1 MPGVTEVLCAEL
13 LPSVSIQGT
22 RILHAGVSASPGAS
36 PPPGASH
43 GSRTGQQRRLPAH
56 GPLPGAGPLG
66 PFQKSVCVCV
76 HCVCVHVC
84 PNRQCSGAVTSSGCV
99 RRTSCSADAEAS
111 GKGGCGPPGA
121 LPVNVL
127 RAERVS
133 SKEQASALP
142 WAPCSPLFKQSRQ
155 WLRALEPVS
164 FFYVP
169 AKLAV

>member
-43 GSRTGQQRRLPAH
+43 GSRTGQQRQLPAH

-76 HCVCVHVC
+76 HCVCACVSQSAVFRRRDLQRPC
-84 PNRQCSGAVTSSGCV
+84 PADKLFRRRRGFREGGV
-99 RRTSCSADAEAS
+99 RPSR
-111 GKGGCGPPGA
+111 
-121 LPVNVL
+121 
-127 RAERVS
+127 R
-133 SKEQASALP
+133 
-142 WAPCSPLFKQSRQ
+142 APCERTAGRARLIQRTGVRASLGPL
-155 WLRALEPVS
+155 LS
-164 FFYVP
+164 FV
-169 AKLAV
+169 